1 MVDVTGFSISD
12 LLPVAGRTV
21 VVHDSAKTKTGCGL
35 LRVTTGQVTP
45 ISVYPGFA
53 GSEAVV
59 GLIVTEDAASG
70 ILMSG
75 TLGGLPASVT
85 AGFHIHS
92 GYTCDDGSG
101 VGGHYFDGLPTD
113 PWTTTYTSDA
123 SGAAQISLPMSN
135 FSLYSSFPVL
145 SRAIV
150 VHSTTAKIGCGVTSP
165 AAGPPVLTTTTT
177 QTTTTTTVT
186 TTTVTTTTVAPTD
199 RTYLGVIGVVIFAPT
214 DRTYL
219 GV

>member
-92 GYTCDDGSG
+92 GYTCDDASG
-101 VGGHYFDGLPTD
+101 VGGHYFDGLPSD
-113 PWTTTYTSDA
+113 PWSTTYLSDA
-123 SGAAQISLPMSN
+123 SGAAQISQVMSD
-135 FSLYSSFPVL
+135 FSLYSSYPVL

-150 VHSTTAKIGCGVTSP
+150 VHSPSAKIGCGV
-165 AAGPPVLTTTTT
+165 AAPGAELPV
-177 QTTTTTTVT
+177 VT
-186 TTTVTTTTVAPTD
+186 TTTVTT
-199 RTYLGVIGVVIFAPT
+199 
-214 DRTYL
+214 
-219 GV
+219 

>member
-177 QTTTTTTVT
+177 QTTTTTP
-186 TTTVTTTTVAPTD
+186 TTVTTTTVAPPD
-199 RTYLGVIGVVIFAPT
+199 RTYLGVIGVAISALMVG
-214 DRTYL
+214 YL
-219 GV
+219 